1 MSQPP
6 RNRPPGR
13 QDPNRAQ
20 QPRRRSDE
28 YDSDYPPQQRRR
40 SEEYDADYPPQPR
53 RRTNA
58 PPPQQRGRGGPPP
71 RVGGTYYQQRPRYV
85 QPQRDAFPYIMGGL
99 IGAMVIGLGLVIFLI
114 INNNNNTPT
123 VTNPGTTPAPVG
135 STAPRMDLATFKAL
149 YDNPATRPIIID
161 VRSGQSF
168 NEGHIA
174 GAISV
179 PEAEVDILL
188 AKLPKDKLIVAYCQ

>member
-1 MSQPP
+1 
-6 RNRPPGR
+6 
-13 QDPNRAQ
+13 
-20 QPRRRSDE
+20 
-28 YDSDYPPQQRRR
+28 
-40 SEEYDADYPPQPR
+40 
-53 RRTNA
+53 
-58 PPPQQRGRGGPPP
+58 
-71 RVGGTYYQQRPRYV
+71 
-85 QPQRDAFPYIMGGL
+85 MGGL